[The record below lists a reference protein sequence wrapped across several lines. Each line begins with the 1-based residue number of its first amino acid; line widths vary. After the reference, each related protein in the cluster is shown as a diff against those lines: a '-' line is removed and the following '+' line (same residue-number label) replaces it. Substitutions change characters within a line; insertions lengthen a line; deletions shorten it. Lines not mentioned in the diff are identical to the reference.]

1 MESSRRNKLYAV
13 LAGGLVLG
21 VGAAVTLAAWND
33 SEFATGTFTAGSF
46 DLQGST
52 DGSSGWASHETDP
65 GATLDFTVDADNL
78 APDDSVYALYS
89 IRLVGTTDGDLTNV
103 APTTAGANAANLTA
117 ETHLITGTTCDATT
131 FAAGSAILP
140 TTITAG
146 TAATATPVNYCLQVT
161 AGADLVQGAEG
172 TVTWQWTAASQ

>member
-1 MESSRRNKLYAV
+1 MEASRRNKVYAV

-52 DGSSGWASHETDP
+52 NGTGGWASHETAP
-65 GATLDFTVDADNL
+65 GTTLDFTVDADNL
-78 APDDSVYALYS
+78 APEDNVYALYS

-117 ETHLITGTTCDATT
+117 ETRLITGTTCDATT
-131 FAAGSAILP
+131 FAAGSATLP

-146 TAATATPVNYCLQVT
+146 TDAAAVPISYCLQVT

>member
-1 MESSRRNKLYAV
+1 MEASRRNKIYAV

-52 DGSSGWASHETDP
+52 DGTTGWDSHDASP
-65 GATLDFTVDADNL
+65 GATLDFTLDAGDL
-78 APDDSVYALYS
+78 APEDSVYSLYS

-103 APTTAGANAANLTA
+103 APTIAGDNAANLTA
-117 ETHLITGTTCDATT
+117 ETHLITGTTCDETT
-131 FAAGSAILP
+131 FAAGSATLP

-146 TAATATPVNYCLQVT
+146 TATTAVPINYCLQVT
-161 AGADLVQGAEG
+161 AGADLVQSEAG
-172 TVTWQWTAASQ
+172 TATWQWTAESQ